1 MMPTK
6 KILVLILFTCMF
18 LQGEWTFSQTADP
31 AARLV
36 KRGVVLFEKL
46 DYAGAVTL
54 FNSAIELKPDFAEA
68 YLRRG
73 HVERAQGALDK
84 SIEDY
89 EKAGSLDPHIL
100 VNNRQVADAYVNRG
114 SIKRNKMEV
123 DSALIDYERAIKIN
137 PARHRIYVERGEARI
152 LAEDFQG
159 AITDFDY
166 FLKQEML
173 VSKNNQYK
181 FGMAIAYCDRGV
193 AKTLLGMEAG
203 GKRDIEEGLRLVPQ
217 DASGIEE
224 HIKGLEL
231 QLLVIRRIHPRTPG
245 QVSQAFSRV
254 LWNPALNQPI
264 VLKFQVG

>member
-1 MMPTK
+1 
-6 KILVLILFTCMF
+6 LILFTCTL
-18 LQGEWTFSQTADP
+18 LQGERTFSQTVDQAT
-31 AARLV
+31 RLV
-36 KRGVVLFEKL
+36 KRGISLYEKG
-46 DYAGAVTL
+46 DYTGAIAS
-54 FNSAIELKPDFAEA
+54 FNSAIELKPGFAEA

-89 EKAGSLDPHIL
+89 EKAGSLDPRIL

-152 LAEDFQG
+152 LAEDFQR

-166 FLKQEML
+166 FIKQEML

-181 FGMAIAYCDRGV
+181 FGMAMAYCDRGF
-193 AKTLLGMEAG
+193 AKMLLGMEAE
-203 GKRDIEEGLRLVPQ
+203 GKRDIEEGLKLVPQ

-245 QVSQAFSRV
+245 QASQASDRV
-254 LWNPALNQPI
+254 LWNPALNQAI
-264 VLKFQVG
+264 VLKFHVG